1 MLTAL
6 QEYVDQ
12 QVDRTDCGHRTV
24 TAAKDGTVKDT
35 NYGKLEHNHIAC
47 TRTRGLLK

>member
-1 MLTAL
+1 MRTAL
-6 QEYVDQ
+6 QQYVDQ
-12 QVDRTDCGHRTV
+12 QVGRTDCGHRTA
-24 TAAKDGTVKDT
+24 TEAKDGAFKDT